1 MAAAPIARKMR
12 ADITA
17 DGGLEIA
24 VFDRLRNGESL
35 TAIGKTYGVSRSLLW
50 RHMRKEPA
58 RLAAY
63 QQAMKDGAAGM
74 VDKGREMLET
84 VAEQPDPS
92 SGKVQAVRNTADYL
106 KWQAG
111 VTDRKAFGSPEKNPH
126 QFTVSI
132 EHLHLAALQASG
144 GPLDIPSLALPPE
157 NPIQANLDDMT
168 SIVFPLPEAID
179 RMRSEATDSRGK
191 PTDEAD

>member
-12 ADITA
+12 ADIAA
-17 DGGLEIA
+17 DGGLELA

-58 RLAAY
+58 RLATY

-84 VAEQPDPS
+84 VAEQSDPS

-111 VTDRKAFGSPEKNPH
+111 VTDRKAFGSPDKNP
-126 QFTVSI
+126 QQLTVNI
-132 EHLHLAALQASG
+132 EYLHLGALQASG
-144 GPLDIPSLALPPE
+144 SPLDIPSPAFPSDSPTQPNLKTMTPIEIPSTDVTPPDNDNE
-157 NPIQANLDDMT
+157 GDKDLDC
-168 SIVFPLPEAID
+168 
-179 RMRSEATDSRGK
+179 
-191 PTDEAD
+191 